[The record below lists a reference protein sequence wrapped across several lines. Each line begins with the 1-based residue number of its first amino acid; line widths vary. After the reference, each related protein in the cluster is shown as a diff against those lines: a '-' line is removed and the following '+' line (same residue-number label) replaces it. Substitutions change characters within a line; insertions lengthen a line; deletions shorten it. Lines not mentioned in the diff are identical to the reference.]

1 MSNIFLKQT
10 NPRSHVK
17 DVASHPTKVFAWS
30 WSTVDH
36 LRSHEEKPR
45 FFETNYGFGVQ
56 PPLRIRFQNAQFC
69 VHAAVAGIEFC
80 SRRSGKALAVSVGK
94 NETRLNQ
101 FLNSCGDYQ
110 TKLICIN
117 THSSWIFNITRRC
130 HLHCSTNGAEGN
142 VWLFIFG
149 GWLRDAKGTTIHW
162 ALFLFALAPVL
173 PSNRAPSFCHGM
185 PTKSPQI
192 WSPDSSGRGPI
203 GRSTWHGQCLEIFE
217 IIRALQGT
225 SVTPNRDRVRP
236 DGGANDASKG
246 GPFQKMIN
254 FSSRKLPNGP
264 PCPSSKGIDGH
275 HGGWFESALK
285 HLSYPYIQ
293 PFDM

>member
-1 MSNIFLKQT
+1 MKKSRASLKQT
-10 NPRSHVK
+10 TASGCSHRCGSGSRMHSS
-17 DVASHPTKVFAWS
+17 ASMQQWRALNFAADGAERLWQS
-30 WSTVDH
+30 LW
-36 LRSHEEKPR
+36 E
-45 FFETNYGFGVQ
+45 
-56 PPLRIRFQNAQFC
+56 
-69 VHAAVAGIEFC
+69 
-80 SRRSGKALAVSVGK
+80 K

-117 THSSWIFNITRRC
+117 THSSWIFDITRRC

-149 GWLRDAKGTTIHW
+149 GWLRDAKGTTIHG

-217 IIRALQGT
+217 IIRTLQGT

-254 FSSRKLPNGP
+254 FPSRKLPNGP
-264 PCPSSKGIDGH
+264 PCPSNKGIDGD

>member
-1 MSNIFLKQT
+1 MKRSARANRHRLGPLEWGCSTPPWQRNVGHRLRSAWRIS
-10 NPRSHVK
+10 PRSLAHFLLEKNTVGQGWP
-17 DVASHPTKVFAWS
+17 VASSAWVFFAHRA
-30 WSTVDH
+30 DM
-36 LRSHEEKPR
+36 
-45 FFETNYGFGVQ
+45 GV
-56 PPLRIRFQNAQFC
+56 
-69 VHAAVAGIEFC
+69 
-80 SRRSGKALAVSVGK
+80 
-94 NETRLNQ
+94 
-101 FLNSCGDYQ
+101 Y
-110 TKLICIN
+110 
-117 THSSWIFNITRRC
+117 
-130 HLHCSTNGAEGN
+130 
-142 VWLFIFG
+142 
-149 GWLRDAKGTTIHW
+149 
-162 ALFLFALAPVL
+162 PVL

-264 PCPSSKGIDGH
+264 PCP
-275 HGGWFESALK
+275 
-285 HLSYPYIQ
+285 
-293 PFDM
+293 